1 MRRLSILVI
10 EDESL
15 VAEDLSMR
23 LEQLG
28 YEVGGVVDN
37 AADAYSYVSVVR
49 PDLALVD
56 INIKGT
62 LTGIDVARRFREEF
76 DVPVVFLT
84 AHADA
89 TTLKE
94 ATTTEPFGYIV
105 KPFDKRSLAATLET
119 AMRRRRAEQ
128 KLTKMERWLAT
139 TMNSIGDAVIAI
151 DGELRV
157 SYVNPVAEQLSGWP
171 EAQAI
176 GRPVVDVFRI
186 RTPSGE
192 TFANVIEQAMRE
204 GVVVNLDE
212 ADLTRRDGSVLP
224 IDDSVAPIRDD
235 GGRMTG
241 LVIVFR
247 DASMRKRQEQQLR
260 ELHSELE
267 GKVQRR
273 IAQLEEANQDLSSF
287 AHSVAHDL
295 RAPLRAINQFTT
307 RLVDEHG
314 ASLPSEGQR
323 LLSVVTDRA
332 SQMATM
338 IDDYLRLSGL
348 SHVGLARQRVDM
360 TQLAKAAWSAVT
372 AGVAQPPALF
382 LTELPEV
389 YADEGLLR
397 QVWINVLS
405 NAVKFSRHSA
415 SPEVRISG
423 RDDAN
428 IVRYCVQDNG
438 AGFDPAYTGKLFKAF
453 ERLHPPSEYEG
464 NGIGLCIVQRIV
476 NRHEGDVTITGEPD
490 VGASVEF
497 WLPKAARP
505 ESSVPDRTP

>member
-1 MRRLSILVI
+1 MRPLSILVI

-37 AADAYSYVSVVR
+37 AADAFSYVSVVR
-49 PDLALVD
+49 PDFALVD

-128 KLTKMERWLAT
+128 KLAKMERWLAT
-139 TMNSIGDAVIAI
+139 TMNSIGDAVITI
-151 DGELRV
+151 DGELCV
-157 SYVNPVAEQLSGWP
+157 SYVNPVAEQLSGWTQ
-171 EAQAI
+171 EQAI

-260 ELHSELE
+260 ELHGELE
-267 GKVQRR
+267 DKVQRR
-273 IAQLEEANQDLSSF
+273 IAQLEAANQDLSSF

-295 RAPLRAINQFTT
+295 RAPLRAINEFTT
-307 RLVDEHG
+307 RLVEEHG

-323 LLSVVTDRA
+323 LLSVVTGRA

-348 SHVGLARQRVDM
+348 SHVGLARGRVDM
-360 TQLAKAAWSAVT
+360 TQLVKAAWSTVT

-423 RDDAN
+423 RGDAN

-438 AGFDPAYTGKLFKAF
+438 AGFDPAYAGKLFKAF
-453 ERLHPPSEYEG
+453 ERLHSPSEYEG

-476 NRHEGDVTITGEPD
+476 NRHEGDVTVTGEMG

-497 WLPKAARP
+497 WLPKASGL
-505 ESSVPDRTP
+505 ESSVPDRTS